1 MNNSS
6 TKIVVAVALCM
17 IAFAGSAFGQEKR
30 YRALNP
36 KTLPPAHGYSHVVVA
51 PVGQLVVISGQ
62 VAMNSKGEIVGKG
75 DFKAQCTQVFNNIR
89 DALSSVGLTFSDV
102 IRTDMFVTDI
112 SHLSELRDCRTNYL
126 PEKDP
131 PAANLFQVVSLFR
144 PDLMIEVSVEA
155 VIPQRQKKRK

>member
-1 MNNSS
+1 MAI
-6 TKIVVAVALCM
+6 TLCL
-17 IAFAGSAFGQEKR
+17 IAFGFSASAFGQQKG

-62 VAMNSKGEIVGKG
+62 VAMDSKGEIVGKG
-75 DFKAQCTQVFNNIR
+75 DFKAQCTQVFDNIR
-89 DALSSVGLTFSDV
+89 EALASVGLTFKDV
-102 IRTDMFVTDI
+102 IRTDMFVTDM
-112 SHLSELRDCRTNYL
+112 SHLADLRECRTHYL

-144 PDLMIEVSVEA
+144 PELMIEVTVEA
-155 VIPQRQKKRK
+155 VIPQRTKKRK